1 MKKLLI
7 ILVICLSQVNYA
19 IADVKISF
27 VDLDKIIMTS
37 KPGSSILK
45 QLDEIN
51 NQISKN
57 LQDNE
62 KVLKNKE
69 TKIIS
74 QKNIISTEEFQ
85 SNITNLKIEIN
96 KYNLNRQK
104 TINDFNKLK
113 IDSTNKFFKDVNIL
127 LINYSDKKS
136 ISLILPKKN
145 VIVGKNEFDIT
156 DEIIKIVNNEIK
168 EFKIK

>member
-113 IDSTNKFFKDVNIL
+113 IDSTNKFFKEVNIL
-127 LINYSDKKS
+127 LIKYSDKKS
-136 ISLILPKKN
+136 LSLILPKKN

>member
-27 VDLDKIIMTS
+27 VDLDKIIRMS

-51 NQISKN
+51 KQISKN
-57 LQDNE
+57 LQENE

-69 TKIIS
+69 TKMIS
-74 QKNIISTEEFQ
+74 QKNIISSEEFQ